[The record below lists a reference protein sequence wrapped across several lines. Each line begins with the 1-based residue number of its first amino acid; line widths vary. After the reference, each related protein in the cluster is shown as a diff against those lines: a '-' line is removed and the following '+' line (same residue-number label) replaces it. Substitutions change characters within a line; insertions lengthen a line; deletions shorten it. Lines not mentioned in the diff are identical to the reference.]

1 MTPFI
6 KVKKKKQ
13 GKCVDIFSNW
23 NKSYVVWDGK
33 CS

>member
-6 KVKKKKQ
+6 KVRKKKVE
-13 GKCVDIFSNW
+13 CVYIFSNW

-33 CS
+33 CN